1 MRTIHA
7 VLLVA
12 VLVLTGCGG
21 DGGGDEAV
29 QQTTEPSP
37 TAVAEVETVTPPENP
52 KDEAGLEVDLDPNDD
67 DPIEAEEDPSAP
79 DDDPLEL
86 EPEDDTAEPTGPPTE
101 GLPGGRYVQIDTV
114 TASGSAY
121 AVEFTPYNFVP
132 LIGSGDQDFHI
143 HFFWDIYP
151 ADTVGLNAPGELNDW
166 EVWDTAPD
174 GTFLFTAFGPGNQ
187 PFGATQICAVV
198 ATHEHFVDQI
208 EIAELTKTCAPT
220 P

>member
-37 TAVAEVETVTPPENP
+37 TAVAEAETVTPPANP

-86 EPEDDTAEPTGPPTE
+86 EPEDDTADPTGPPTE

-143 HFFWDIYP
+143 HFFWNSVEPQNAGTNGP
-151 ADTVGLNAPGELNDW
+151 APGDWFLYDGGSPFTGYTFAARPPEATQMCALVADSAHGVTVGS
-166 EVWDTAPD
+166 
-174 GTFLFTAFGPGNQ
+174 GNCVTL
-187 PFGATQICAVV
+187 P
-198 ATHEHFVDQI
+198 
-208 EIAELTKTCAPT
+208 
-220 P
+220 

>member
-86 EPEDDTAEPTGPPTE
+86 EPEDDTAEPVPTGPPTE

-143 HFFWDIYP
+143 HFFWNSVEP
-151 ADTVGLNAPGELNDW
+151 QNAGTNGPAPGDW
-166 EVWDTAPD
+166 FLYD
-174 GTFLFTAFGPGNQ
+174 GGSPFTGYTFAARP
-187 PFGATQICAVV
+187 PEATQMCALV
-198 ATHEHFVDQI
+198 ADSAHGVTLGSGNCVT
-208 EIAELTKTCAPT
+208 LP
-220 P
+220 